1 MSQIEIKYGR
11 IIDPRNHIDQ
21 IGSLYLAKGKILA
34 LFEQPDDFNAD
45 KTIDATNCI
54 VCPGFIDLS
63 ARLREP
69 GQSQKATIASETQAA
84 ASAGITSLCLPPDT
98 HPVIDTPAVAELIKD
113 KAEKVDYLNIYPL
126 GALTQGL
133 EGKKLSSMFALKS
146 AGCIA
151 VSNANQPLDSLVIL
165 RRAMEYAAGH
175 GLTIFYRPDEAS
187 LSHNGCAHEGIMAT
201 HYGLPSIPE
210 AAESIAV
217 AQCLELAE
225 LTGCKI
231 HFSQLSCKR
240 SIIKI
245 QQAKKYGLNVT
256 ADVAIHQLHLSE
268 NDIEPFNSVYHVLP
282 PLRSEAD
289 KKYLQEGLANG
300 TINAI
305 CSDHQPH
312 NLDVKLGAFSETEP
326 GISALETL
334 LPLTLKLVENHV
346 ITLPHALASL
356 SLAPATILGLNKKGA
371 FTLGYDADICIFNP
385 EKTWKVNNKNWLSAG
400 KNTPFWKQTLKG
412 RVIHTLQ
419 KGNLIYSLEKNK

>member
-11 IIDPRNHIDQ
+11 IIDPCNDIDQ
-21 IGSLYLAKGKILA
+21 VGSLYISKGKILA
-34 LFEQPDDFNAD
+34 LFDLPKGFNAD
-45 KTIDATNCI
+45 KIIDATNCI

-63 ARLREP
+63 VRLREP
-69 GQSQKATIASETQAA
+69 GETQKATIASETFAA
-84 ASAGITSLCLPPDT
+84 ASSGITSLCLPPDT
-98 HPVIDTPAVAELIKD
+98 HPVIDTPAVTELIKD
-113 KAEKVDYLNIYPL
+113 KAEKVNYPNIYPL

-133 EGKKLSSMFALKS
+133 MGKKLSSMFALKS

-151 VSNANQPLDSLVIL
+151 VSNANKPLDSLVIL

-175 GLTIFYRPDEAS
+175 GLTIFYRPDEPS
-187 LSHNGCAHEGIMAT
+187 LSDNGCAHEGIMAT

-268 NDIEPFNSVYHVLP
+268 NDIEPFNSAYHVLP
-282 PLRSEAD
+282 PLRSEED
-289 KKYLQEGLANG
+289 KNYLQEGLANG

-312 NLDVKLGAFSETEP
+312 NLDAKLGAFPETEA

-334 LPLTLKLVENHV
+334 LPLTLKLVENH
-346 ITLPHALASL
+346 IISLSHALASL
-356 SLAPATILGLNKKGA
+356 SSEAATILGLEKTGSL
-371 FTLGYDADICIFNP
+371 TPTYDADICIFDP
-385 EKTWKVNNKNWLSAG
+385 QKTWQVNERSWLSAG
-400 KNTPFWKQTLKG
+400 QNTPFWKQTLKG